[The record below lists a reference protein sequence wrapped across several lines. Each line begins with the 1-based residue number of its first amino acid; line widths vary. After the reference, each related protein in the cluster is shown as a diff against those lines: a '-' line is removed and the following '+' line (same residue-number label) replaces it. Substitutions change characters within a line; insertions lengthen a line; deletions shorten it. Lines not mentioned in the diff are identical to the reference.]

1 MSGQPEPVR
10 PLAGIG
16 VLVTRP
22 ARQADNLC
30 RLIEA
35 QGGVAIRFPCLA
47 ILPPC
52 NPEAADAVIQRLAD
66 FSIAIFVSANAVYHA
81 MELISRRGGELPAGL
96 QRIAVGAA
104 TARALERC
112 GAPAQRAPERY
123 DSAGLLALPELQAV
137 AGRSIVIFRGE
148 GGREL
153 LRDALQARGAR
164 VTYAEVYRRG
174 KPNLPVDD
182 LLPRWAQGEI
192 HAAVVTS
199 NESLRNLYEI
209 VGKLGWPWLCH
220 TPLIVVSERAWS
232 LARELGFSQP
242 PLVASEA
249 SDEAIV
255 DALLRWRQTRS
266 ESLLRTTNAGS
277 EYR

>member
-1 MSGQPEPVR
+1 MSGQLESVR

-22 ARQADNLC
+22 AHQADNLC

-35 QGGVAIRFPCLA
+35 QGGTAIRFPCLA
-47 ILPPC
+47 ILPPRD
-52 NPEAADAVIQRLAD
+52 PAAADAIIQRLAD
-66 FSIAIFVSANAVYHA
+66 FSIAIFVSANAVHHA
-81 MELISRRGGELPAGL
+81 MALISRRGGALPEGL

-112 GAPAQRAPERY
+112 GAPAQWTPARY

-137 AGRSIVIFRGE
+137 TGRAIVIFRGE

-153 LRDALQARGAR
+153 LGDALQARGAR
-164 VTYAEVYRRG
+164 VTYAEVYRRD
-174 KPNLPVDD
+174 KPDLPADD
-182 LLPRWAQGEI
+182 LRRRWARGEI

-199 NESLRNLYEI
+199 NESLRNLCEI

-220 TPLIVVSERAWS
+220 TPLIVVSERARS
-232 LARELGFSQP
+232 LARELGFSQS

-266 ESLLRTTNAGS
+266 ESPLRTTHAGS
-277 EYR
+277 EY